1 MAYPPSW
8 FWPDNRAEDA
18 SVPIGVEAHS
28 ACTAFGAATID
39 PAETQCDAHALTR
52 REMKSMDKE
61 KEGVLGTISDAA
73 KTSMEATV
81 EGVSSAATNIVAAV
95 TGISKKPRRPRKRS
109 TAKKAAAGRRRTA
122 TGRGKAKR
130 SSARRT
136 RSAAGT
142 RR

>member
-81 EGVSSAATNIVAAV
+81 EGVSSAKTEKAFHSEESCRRAA
-95 TGISKKPRRPRKRS
+95 KDRDR
-109 TAKKAAAGRRRTA
+109 AGQGEA
-122 TGRGKAKR
+122 V
-130 SSARRT
+130 
-136 RSAAGT
+136 
-142 RR
+142 